1 VSEKDSDHYQ
11 NQALTRLSPYES
23 YVFDWLILEGAENDC
38 TRWDDDSITQL
49 ALEGLDIF
57 LGCATTDDPN
67 HVAEVAVLTECGAHW
82 NAKGVWNRL
91 SDSLSVK
98 PDGVWFDVTT
108 SDRAHAWIV
117 WSITGEE
124 LCGKDF
130 DYTMKRF
137 LEFVRGVVELL
148 NTTNW
153 SD

>member
-1 VSEKDSDHYQ
+1 
-11 NQALTRLSPYES
+11 
-23 YVFDWLILEGAENDC
+23 
-38 TRWDDDSITQL
+38 
-49 ALEGLDIF
+49 
-57 LGCATTDDPN
+57 
-67 HVAEVAVLTECGAHW
+67 
-82 NAKGVWNRL
+82 
-91 SDSLSVK
+91 
-98 PDGVWFDVTT
+98 VWFDVTT

-137 LEFVRGVVELL
+137 LEFARGVVELL